1 MIHLCSDSFFRAKFS
16 ASALLL
22 QSYKCLTAG
31 VKVAGSNPA
40 WCQFF
45 DVYLSSPFYIICY
58 SAPCPETVEEL
69 ARMKLLV
76 KNVAIIKA
84 NLGTW
89 KPTSPTDFPAWESV
103 AKCKLFTDAAWTQ
116 FATDLGKPL
125 LNYELKP
132 ATDGTLVRSCNWVV
146 IAIYDLFFALCQCVP
161 SIT

>member
-1 MIHLCSDSFFRAKFS
+1 MIHLCSDSFFRTKLS

-22 QSYKCLTAG
+22 QSYKCFTAG
-31 VKVAGSNPA
+31 GKVAGSKPA

-89 KPTSPTDFPAWESV
+89 KPTSSTDFPP
-103 AKCKLFTDAAWTQ
+103 
-116 FATDLGKPL
+116 LGVGGEVQAVHRRRLDPVRHRL
-125 LNYELKP
+125 GEAPAELRVE
-132 ATDGTLVRSCNWVV
+132 ACN
-146 IAIYDLFFALCQCVP
+146 
-161 SIT
+161 